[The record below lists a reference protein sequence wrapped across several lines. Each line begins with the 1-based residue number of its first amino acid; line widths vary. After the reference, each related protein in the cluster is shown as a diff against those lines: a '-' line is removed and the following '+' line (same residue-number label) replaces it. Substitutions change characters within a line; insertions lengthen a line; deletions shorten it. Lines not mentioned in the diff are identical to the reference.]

1 MSNKRRARRRVIPAR
16 LVEDER
22 TLLVRLDD
30 SALRVRLDDSALLV
44 RLDDSA
50 LRVRLDDSALLA
62 RLEDQAEAI
71 LSGENLLLAA
81 HLARLEGPAAATQ
94 EILVRLADEDQAVA
108 HTILPA
114 QGSGGGGGG
123 VKVRYGNSVS
133 GFFCC

>member
-22 TLLVRLDD
+22 TLL
-30 SALRVRLDDSALLV
+30 VRLDDSALLV

-81 HLARLEGPAAATQ
+81 HLARLEGPAVTTQ

-123 VKVRYGNSVS
+123 DGAR
-133 GFFCC
+133 